1 MIRRPPRSTLFPYTT
16 LSRSPAAPTRG
27 RTPSHPTRV
36 ASGQYAGAVS
46 VNSVPADGGT
56 AARKRRIS
64 GQESRAEAALAR
76 SEEHTSELQSPCN
89 LVCRLLLEKEK
100 QARRFGTRH
109 RCAGGVPRHTS
120 EPAGASLTF
129 PRLRAAPSMRR
140 PTCAPLGH
148 PTLAIRPDTLR

>member
-27 RTPSHPTRV
+27 RPPSHPPRG

-64 GQESRAEAALAR
+64 GQESRAEAALASAVPPKSIVR
-76 SEEHTSELQSPCN
+76 TGTGDI
-89 LVCRLLLEKEK
+89 LVI
-100 QARRFGTRH
+100 
-109 RCAGGVPRHTS
+109 GGID
-120 EPAGASLTF
+120 G
-129 PRLRAAPSMRR
+129 RA
-140 PTCAPLGH
+140 
-148 PTLAIRPDTLR
+148 